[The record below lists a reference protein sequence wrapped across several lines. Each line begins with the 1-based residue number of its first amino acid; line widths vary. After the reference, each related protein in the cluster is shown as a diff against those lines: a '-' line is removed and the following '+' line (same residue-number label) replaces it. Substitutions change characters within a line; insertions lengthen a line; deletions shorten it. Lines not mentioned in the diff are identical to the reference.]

1 MRKILITGGSGFI
14 GKHLVP
20 KLKEVGFE
28 VFPVD
33 SSWGD
38 VSNPSTWVKFPK
50 VDVVIHLAG
59 KSFVPASWSD
69 PSTFIKCN
77 VLGTIEALN
86 YCKANNASLI
96 FMSSYLYGNPLH
108 LPINEEDTVNALNPY
123 ALSKQLAEEAC
134 RFYCKSFSLDISI
147 IRPFNVY
154 GIGQPKDFLIPS
166 LISQI
171 KNSNII
177 KVKDLEPKRD
187 YVYID
192 DLITAI
198 ISSVNTINGY
208 KIFNIGSGES
218 YSVAELI
225 QTLQKIAGSNLSI
238 ESLNERR
245 KDEIMNTVADISKA
259 KSELNW
265 QPKITL
271 YQGLSTL
278 IEYYS

>member
-86 YCKANNASLI
+86 YCPVDRLMIETDSPYLKPQKAK
-96 FMSSYLYGNPLH
+96 G
-108 LPINEEDTVNALNPY
+108 DTNVPAN
-123 ALSKQLAEEAC
+123 LSFVQEAISK
-134 RFYCKSFSLDISI
+134 YFS
-147 IRPFNVY
+147 N
-154 GIGQPKDFLIPS
+154 
-166 LISQI
+166 
-171 KNSNII
+171 
-177 KVKDLEPKRD
+177 KDLEQILLK
-187 YVYID
+187 
-192 DLITAI
+192 
-198 ISSVNTINGY
+198 NTED
-208 KIFNIGSGES
+208 FF
-218 YSVAELI
+218 
-225 QTLQKIAGSNLSI
+225 
-238 ESLNERR
+238 
-245 KDEIMNTVADISKA
+245 
-259 KSELNW
+259 
-265 QPKITL
+265 
-271 YQGLSTL
+271 GLK
-278 IEYYS
+278 

>member
-20 KLKEVGFE
+20 KLKVVGFE

-77 VLGTIEALN
+77 LLGTIEALN

-134 RFYCKSFSLDISI
+134 RFI
-147 IRPFNVY
+147 
-154 GIGQPKDFLIPS
+154 
-166 LISQI
+166 
-171 KNSNII
+171 
-177 KVKDLEPKRD
+177 VK
-187 YVYID
+187 
-192 DLITAI
+192 AFHW
-198 ISSVNTINGY
+198 
-208 KIFNIGSGES
+208 IF
-218 YSVAELI
+218 
-225 QTLQKIAGSNLSI
+225 Q
-238 ESLNERR
+238 
-245 KDEIMNTVADISKA
+245 
-259 KSELNW
+259 
-265 QPKITL
+265 
-271 YQGLSTL
+271 
-278 IEYYS
+278 